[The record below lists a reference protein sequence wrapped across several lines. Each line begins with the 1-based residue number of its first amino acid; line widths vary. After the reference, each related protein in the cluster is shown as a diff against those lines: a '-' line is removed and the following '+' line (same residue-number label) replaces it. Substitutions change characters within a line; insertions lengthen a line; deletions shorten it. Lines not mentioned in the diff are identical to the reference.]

1 MKYIILL
8 FAFSFNIF
16 ANQNKIE
23 KIIKNIENE
32 LYLIKLA
39 DTCISIEEK
48 IFFSIN
54 KSVLEVA
61 IQEESIKLKFKIKDK
76 INLIKD
82 EKFKKI
88 SKCIAHSYFKIK
100 KEDKVVCSIY
110 FEDEIFYK
118 KTYLRY

>member
-1 MKYIILL
+1 MKNIILL
-8 FAFSFNIF
+8 FSLSFNIF

-32 LYLIKLA
+32 LNLIKLA
-39 DTCISIEEK
+39 ETCLFIEEK
-48 IFFSIN
+48 ILFSIN
-54 KSVLEVA
+54 KSLLEVS
-61 IQEESIKLKFKIKDK
+61 IKEESIKLKFKIKDK

-100 KEDKVVCSIY
+100 PEDKVVCSIY
-110 FEDEIFYK
+110 FEDELFYK